1 MPHCGSPFAND
12 GVMCGLECLGSC
24 CTLQKVPCVLL
35 IPAPLS
41 GSVELH
47 AGRMGVWG
55 VQTEEE
61 GSGDGWK
68 EEEQG

>member
-1 MPHCGSPFAND
+1 M
-12 GVMCGLECLGSC
+12 
-24 CTLQKVPCVLL
+24 QKVPCVLL